1 MDTNEI
7 LRRVRRVEI
16 RTHRL
21 ANDAMSGA
29 YHSVFKGRG
38 MDFEELREYV
48 PGDDVRAIDRNVTA
62 RMGRPFV
69 KLHREERDLTL
80 LIAMDVSASFDF
92 GSSARSKRDLAAEV
106 AATLAFSAGSNND
119 KVGLLLYTGETE
131 LYVPPRKGRRHT
143 LRLIR
148 EMLCHEPAKRGTDTA
163 GALSHINRILRRRAV
178 VMLFTDF
185 SHGPADAS
193 LMRALRITKIR
204 HDLMCFHIRDARED
218 SVPPVGLITLED
230 AETGELVELDTRR
243 EAVRTAYAG
252 LAAKRDEG
260 VRDMLKSAGIDLLS
274 LDTASDYAPSLRR
287 FFDNRRRRA

>member
-62 RMGRPFV
+62 RMGKPFV

-80 LIAMDVSASFDF
+80 MIVMDVSASFDF
-92 GSSARSKRDLAAEV
+92 GSAENSKRDFAAEV

-148 EMLCHEPAKRGTDTA
+148 EMLAHEPAGRATGTA
-163 GALSHINRILRRRAV
+163 NALAHLNRILRRRAV
-178 VMLFTDF
+178 VLLFTDF
-185 SHGPADAS
+185 SHGPSDDA
-193 LMRALRITKIR
+193 LMRALRITNTR
-204 HDLMCFHIRDARED
+204 HDLMCFHIRDAREA
-218 SVPPVGLITLED
+218 SVPVAGLITLED

-243 EAVRTAYAG
+243 EAVRTAYAS
-252 LAAKRDEG
+252 LAAEREQS
-260 VRDMLKSAGIDLLS
+260 VRDALRSAGIDLLA

-287 FFDNRRRRA
+287 FFDNRRRRV